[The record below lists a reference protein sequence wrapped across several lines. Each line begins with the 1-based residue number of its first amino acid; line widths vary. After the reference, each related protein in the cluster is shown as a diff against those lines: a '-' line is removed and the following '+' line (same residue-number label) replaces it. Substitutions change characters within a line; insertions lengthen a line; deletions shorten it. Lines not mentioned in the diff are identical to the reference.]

1 MAKFAQ
7 DRFQLKHPEK
17 YLGNKTPLYRSSW
30 EWSIMQ
36 MLDNNPAIEHW
47 SSEGIKI
54 PYRCP
59 LTGKQTIYVPDFFV
73 KYVDKNGKHHAELWE
88 VKPAN
93 QAIKEKVGRSK
104 VNQAHFIK
112 NQAKWEAARAFC
124 KQQNILFRIITEQD
138 IFHNGKRK

>member
-7 DRFQLKHPEK
+7 GKFQLKFPEK
-17 YLGNKTPLYRSSW
+17 YIGNKTPLYRSGW
-30 EWSIMQ
+30 EWAVMN
-36 MLDNNPAIEHW
+36 MCDNNPAIENW

-59 LTGKQTIYVPDFFV
+59 LTGRQTIYVPDFFV

-93 QAIKEKVGRSK
+93 QAIQEKVGRSK
-104 VNQAHFIK
+104 TNQAHYIK
-112 NQAKWEAARAFC
+112 NMAKWAVAREFC
-124 KQQNILFRIITEQD
+124 KQHGIVFRIITEHD
-138 IFHNGKRK
+138 IFHNGKR